1 MCLGLPMR
9 VVSGNEYSA
18 VVERGDERRTVSMML
33 VGEVPVGT
41 AVLVHI
47 NSAVRV
53 LEEEEA
59 ADIESAV
66 AGLEASARGEPVDAY
81 FAGLVASERVAA
93 TPVEALAAKLRSAYE
108 AVAVRM
114 EGLPIVN
121 PRLGIEVLAFQE
133 WSDGHAGLVITPWFL
148 NVIFIP
154 PAGTPE
160 LAPGTRVPREFP
172 AGRLEFVT
180 STLDGVGPMESCS
193 LFSPM
198 NEFRDMPHALEVA
211 RDAAQALF
219 MPAPVPES
227 AEPASTDPAPHTK
240 SPDPEPPSRRA
251 LFRRALSLR

>member
-33 VGEVPVGT
+33 VGEVPVGA

-47 NSAVRV
+47 NSAVR
-53 LEEEEA
+53 LLDEEEA
-59 ADIESAV
+59 ADLESAI
-66 AGLEASARGEPVDAY
+66 AGLERAEQN
-81 FAGLVASERVAA
+81 
-93 TPVEALAAKLRSAYE
+93 PVEALAARLRSAYE
-108 AVAVRM
+108 AVAVRL
-114 EGLPIVN
+114 EGLPILN
-121 PRLGIEVLAFQE
+121 PRLSIEVLAFRE
-133 WSDGHAGLVITPWFL
+133 WSGGYAGLVITPWFL
-148 NVIFIP
+148 NVIFVP

-160 LAPGTRVPREFP
+160 LAPGTRVPHDFP

-180 STLDGVGPMESCS
+180 SHLDGVGLMESCS

-198 NEFRDMPHALEVA
+198 NEFRDLPHALEVA

-219 MPAPVPES
+219 TPAPVP
-227 AEPASTDPAPHTK
+227 ASTAPAPPAK
-240 SPDPEPPSRRA
+240 APDPEPPSRRA

>member
-53 LEEEEA
+53 LEEDEA
-59 ADIESAV
+59 ADIEGAV

-81 FAGLVASERVAA
+81 FAGLVASERVAT

-133 WSDGHAGLVITPWFL
+133 WSGGHAGLVITPWFL
-148 NVIFIP
+148 NVVFVP
-154 PAGTPE
+154 PVGTPE
-160 LAPGTRVPREFP
+160 LAPGTRVPRDFP

-180 STLDGVGPMESCS
+180 SHLDGVGPMESSS

-219 MPAPVPES
+219 TPAPVV
-227 AEPASTDPAPHTK
+227 AVTEPTTPTK
-240 SPDPEPPSRRA
+240 TPDPEPPSRRA

>member
-53 LEEEEA
+53 LEEDEA
-59 ADIESAV
+59 VDIEGAI

-81 FAGLVASERVAA
+81 FAGLVASERVVA
-93 TPVEALAAKLRSAYE
+93 TPVDALAARLRAAYE
-108 AVAVRM
+108 AVAVQM

-133 WSDGHAGLVITPWFL
+133 WNGGHAGLVITPWFL
-148 NVIFIP
+148 NVIFVP
-154 PAGTPE
+154 PVGTPE
-160 LAPGTRVPREFP
+160 FAPGTRVPREFP

-180 STLDGVGPMESCS
+180 SHLDGVGPMESCS

-219 MPAPVPES
+219 TPAPVS
-227 AEPASTDPAPHTK
+227 VAASTEPAPPTTT
-240 SPDPEPPSRRA
+240 PDAEPPSRRA

>member
-53 LEEEEA
+53 LEEDEA
-59 ADIESAV
+59 ADIEGAV

-81 FAGLVASERVAA
+81 FAGLVASERVEAN
-93 TPVEALAAKLRSAYE
+93 PVEALAEKLRSAYE

-121 PRLGIEVLAFQE
+121 PRLGIEVLAFRE
-133 WSDGHAGLVITPWFL
+133 WNGGHAGMVITPWFL

-154 PAGTPE
+154 PTGTPE
-160 LAPGTRVPREFP
+160 LAPATRVPREFP

-180 STLDGVGPMESCS
+180 SHLDGVGPMESCS

-219 MPAPVPES
+219 TAAPVV
-227 AEPASTDPAPHTK
+227 AVTEPAAPAKP
-240 SPDPEPPSRRA
+240 PDPEPPSRRA

>member
-53 LEEEEA
+53 LEEDEA
-59 ADIESAV
+59 ADIEGAI

-81 FAGLVASERVAA
+81 FAGLVASERVE
-93 TPVEALAAKLRSAYE
+93 TNPVEALAAKLRSAYE

-121 PRLGIEVLAFQE
+121 PRLGIEVLALQE
-133 WSDGHAGLVITPWFL
+133 WNGGHAGLVITPWFL

-154 PAGTPE
+154 PTGTPE
-160 LAPGTRVPREFP
+160 LAPATRVPREFP

-180 STLDGVGPMESCS
+180 SHLDGVGPMESCS

-219 MPAPVPES
+219 TPAPVVAVTAPT
-227 AEPASTDPAPHTK
+227 PATK
-240 SPDPEPPSRRA
+240 TPDPEPPSRRA